1 MKVDETIMNGPRLDE
16 PAEEEVTFIPAP
28 EKPIIGVDQVR
39 KAMDTL
45 KKYKSGKAN
54 LEGTIVKNELWW
66 RLRHWRTVDQNQKTD
81 LREPRPASGW
91 LFNVIISKHADFMDS
106 YPSADILPRE
116 KNDKQEAQSLSSII
130 PVVLEMN
137 KFQSVYSDEVWYKLK
152 NGTGVY
158 GIFWDPSKL
167 NGLGDIAIRSM
178 DLLSLYWEP
187 GITNIQNSRNLFSV
201 ELVDTEVLNE
211 SYPEYRGQFRDS
223 DKDMIQKYVYD
234 DNITTEGKSLV
245 VDWYYKKRVGT
256 KKVLH
261 YCKFVG
267 DIVLY
272 ASENDPDKR
281 EKGWYNH
288 GKYPFVFDVLFK
300 EEGLPYGFGFVDI
313 CKNPQISI
321 DIMNNAFEKN
331 LQMNANPRYFMR
343 GDGGINEEEFS
354 DPNKMVVHVDGNLG
368 EDSIQPVQG
377 NALNGNYITLI
388 QEKID
393 EMKETAG
400 NRDASTG
407 GTAAGVTAA
416 SAIAAMQE
424 SAGKTSRDMI
434 KTSYRAYEEVV
445 EFVIEL
451 IRQFYSLPRQ
461 FRILGEQGQDEYV
474 TYTNQ
479 GIKPQSLGS
488 EYGVD
493 MGYRLPVFDIK
504 VSAEKEN
511 RFTQLSQN
519 ELALQFYNGGFFN
532 PEQSDQVLACL
543 DMMDFQGKDQV
554 VQRVS
559 QNGGMYKTMVMM
571 QQQMLQMAEMI
582 DNLSGGQTDLSDQIA
597 SQILGEQP
605 PEEGSGINTNL
616 KTKTGEHA
624 IVANAREQAAQS
636 TSPR

>member
-1 MKVDETIMNGPRLDE
+1 MKIDEKALNGAPLDAPEEDITII
-16 PAEEEVTFIPAP
+16 AAP
-28 EKPIIGVDQVR
+28 EKPIIGIDQVR

-45 KKYKSGKAN
+45 KKYKAGKAN
-54 LEGTIVKNELWW
+54 LEGNITKNELWW
-66 RLRHWRTVDQNQKTD
+66 RMRHWRTIDRSEKVDPK
-81 LREPRPASGW
+81 EPRPASGW

-106 YPSADILPRE
+106 YPTADILPRE
-116 KNDKQEAQSLSSII
+116 NGDVPEAQNLSSII

-137 KFQSVYSDEVWYKLK
+137 KFSSVYSDEVWYKLK

-158 GIFWDPSKL
+158 GVFWDPSKL

-178 DLLSLYWEP
+178 DLLTLYWEP
-187 GITNIQNSRNLFSV
+187 GITDIQNSRNIFSV
-201 ELVDTEVLNE
+201 ELVDAEVLNDT
-211 SYPEYRGQFRDS
+211 YPQYRGKFSDA

-234 DNITTEGKSLV
+234 DNITTEGKCLV
-245 VDWYYKKRVGT
+245 VDWYYKKTVGT
-256 KKVLH
+256 KKILH

-272 ASENDPDKR
+272 SSENDPEKR
-281 EKGWYNH
+281 ESGWYDH

-300 EEGLPYGFGFVDI
+300 EEGLPYGFGFVDV

-343 GDGGINEEEFS
+343 NDGGINEEEFS

-368 EDSIQPVQG
+368 EDSIQPVQN

-407 GTAAGVTAA
+407 GTSAGVTAA

-445 EFVIEL
+445 ELVIEL
-451 IRQFYSLPRQ
+451 IRQFYDMPRQ
-461 FRILGEQGQDEYV
+461 FRILGEKGRNEYI
-474 TYTNQ
+474 TYTNT
-479 GIKPQSLGS
+479 GLKPQSQGQ
-488 EYGVD
+488 EYGID
-493 MGYRLPVFDIK
+493 MGYRLPVFDVK

-511 RFTQLSQN
+511 RFSQLSQN
-519 ELALQFYNGGFFN
+519 ELALQFYNGGFFD
-532 PEQSDQVLACL
+532 PERSDQVLACL
-543 DMMDFQGKDQV
+543 DMMDFQGKDSV

-559 QNGGMYKTMVMM
+559 ENGGMYKTMVMM

-582 DNLSGGQTDLSDQIA
+582 DGLSGGQTNLSDELA
-597 SQILGEQP
+597 NQILGQP
-605 PEEGSGINTNL
+605 MPEEGSSVNTNL
-616 KTKTGEHA
+616 KPKTGEHA

-636 TSPR
+636 TAPR